1 MRFPYTDLPGEK
13 VWEGLICEC
22 EVPMPGGS
30 ISADRITPL
39 VRSIRSE
46 CAFCWD
52 DLRSTF
58 FELAMNP
65 RTAVYVLDS
74 DTGWTK
80 IATSIECGPDLRRVP
95 WLVGIGCSGRRG
107 RRYQVRS
114 ESGVPIDTCV
124 LRRTD
129 RPCHEVLGAR
139 IRFFRLVYAWC
150 LR

>member
-1 MRFPYTDLPGEK
+1 MRFPYTDLPGDK
-13 VWEGLICEC
+13 VRDGLICAC

-39 VRSIRSE
+39 VRSIRSA

-52 DLRSTF
+52 DVRITF

-65 RTAVYVLDS
+65 RGAVCMGR

-80 IATSIECGPDLRRVP
+80 IATSTEYGPDLRRAP

-107 RRYQVRS
+107 RRYRVRS
-114 ESGVPIDTCV
+114 ENGAPIDTCV
-124 LRRTD
+124 LRRTG

-139 IRFFRLVYAWC
+139 IRFFRLVYA
-150 LR
+150 